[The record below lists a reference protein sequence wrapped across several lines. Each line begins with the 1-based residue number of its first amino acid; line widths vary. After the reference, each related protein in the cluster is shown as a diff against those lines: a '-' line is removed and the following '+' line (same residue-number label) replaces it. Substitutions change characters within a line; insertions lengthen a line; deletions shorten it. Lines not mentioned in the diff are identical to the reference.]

1 MNAATLNIHALRQ
14 ALNLRDL
21 TDPDDGRHAI
31 QLLIEDILSALRREW
46 GCEIKVH
53 RESPII
59 PVEDNYNK
67 LRYPPDGAAR
77 DARYTR
83 YVTAGALYYAPWL
96 LRWRRGRCGR

>member
-1 MNAATLNIHALRQ
+1 MNATALNIRALRQ

-21 TDPDDGRHAI
+21 TDPEDGRHAMQI
-31 QLLIEDILSALRREW
+31 LIEDILCALRREW
-46 GCEIKVH
+46 GCQIKIH

-59 PVEDNYNK
+59 SIEDNYNK

-83 YVTAGALYYAPWL
+83 MSQQAPYYVRWR
-96 LRWRRGRCGR
+96 LRWCRGHCGR